1 MTAMAE
7 GYEAL
12 RRQATGASGA
22 TGDGA
27 LSATPRGLALLLR
40 SGVGA
45 WMAVWRQL
53 VGGAPSG
60 GAPSGGAPSAALAAA
75 SEPSVV
81 ERAESRVTALRLG
94 PELAVLLVEMAL
106 SGQSGHRGERRIAS

>member
-1 MTAMAE
+1 MTAMTE

-12 RRQATGASGA
+12 RRQA

-53 VGGAPSG
+53 VGVTPPTAG
-60 GAPSGGAPSAALAAA
+60 
-75 SEPSVV
+75 SEPLVA
-81 ERAESRVTALRLG
+81 ERAASRVTALRLG

-106 SGQSGHRGERRIAS
+106 SGQRGQRRSTS